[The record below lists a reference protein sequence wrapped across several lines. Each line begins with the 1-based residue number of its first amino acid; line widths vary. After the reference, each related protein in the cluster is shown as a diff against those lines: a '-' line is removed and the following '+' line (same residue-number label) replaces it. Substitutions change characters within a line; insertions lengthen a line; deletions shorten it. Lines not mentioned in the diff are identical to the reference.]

1 MKGKLIMPSK
11 RVVIFAGGELSP
23 EYLNV
28 LDEDDFIIGAD
39 RGALFLINHGY
50 TPDISVGDF
59 DSIPPDSLQEIEA
72 NSKELITCDAFNKD
86 LTDSEMALDLA
97 MNTQPDEI
105 LLMGVTG
112 TRIDHTLASIQMMT
126 RALQRQIS
134 CSIMD
139 LNNFVTLTGSQA
151 IVQERGYT
159 YVSLLPLTPE
169 VTGITLE
176 GFLYPLTDATLKLG
190 QSLGVSN
197 KLEGPSGKVIIESG
211 LLLIIQSMD

>member
-1 MKGKLIMPSK
+1 MPSK

-23 EYLNV
+23 ECLNV
-28 LDEDDFIIGAD
+28 LDEEDFIIGAD
-39 RGALFLINHGY
+39 RGALFLISHGI

-59 DSIPPDSLQEIEA
+59 DSIPPEA
-72 NSKELITCDAFNKD
+72 LKQVEAGSKETITCDAVNKD

-97 MNTQPDEI
+97 LNAQPEQI
-105 LLMGVTG
+105 LLLGVTG

-134 CSIMD
+134 CSVMD
-139 LNNFVTLTGSQA
+139 CNNYVTLTGSQA
-151 IVQERGYT
+151 IVEERGYT

-176 GFLYPLTDATLKLG
+176 GFQYPLTNATLKLG

-197 KLEGPSGKVIIESG
+197 KLAAATGIVTIESG
-211 LLLIIQSMD
+211 LLLIIQSKD